1 MKGALVIIEGSDSS
15 GKATQTEMLYS
26 RLVNEKY
33 NVKKIDFPNYK
44 SDSSA
49 LVKMYL
55 NGEFGGS
62 ASDVSPYVAS
72 TFYAVDRFASFKKEW
87 EQLYIDGSIIIA
99 DRYVTSNMV
108 HQGAKISNPNQKSE
122 YLSWLWDLEF
132 VKFGLPTPDYVF
144 FLDMPPEYSIRLMES
159 RNNKI
164 TGEAQKDIH
173 EKDFDYLR
181 ASYNNSREIAEKYN
195 WIRIECVENGQIK
208 SIEQVHEEI
217 YLYLNTNVLISKIK
231 RLL

>member
-26 RLVNEKY
+26 RLINEKY
-33 NVKKIDFPNYK
+33 NAKKIDFPNYK

-55 NGEFGGS
+55 NGEFGTS
-62 ASDVSPYVAS
+62 AGDVSPYVAS

-87 EQLYIDGSIIIA
+87 EQLYIDGTIIIA
-99 DRYVTSNMV
+99 DRYVTSNMI
-108 HQGAKISNPNQKSE
+108 HQGAKIVNPNQKSE
-122 YLSWLWDLEF
+122 YLNWLWDLEF
-132 VKFGLPTPDYVF
+132 VKFGLPTPDCVF

-173 EKDFDYLR
+173 EKDYDYLI
-181 ASYNNSREIAEKYN
+181 ASYNNSREIAQKYD
-195 WIRIECVENGQIK
+195 WTRIECVQNGEIKPINQI
-208 SIEQVHEEI
+208 HEE
-217 YLYLNTNVLISKIK
+217 LYLQLRSSILNL
-231 RLL
+231 

>member
-1 MKGALVIIEGSDSS
+1 MEGALVIIEGSDSS

-26 RLVNEKY
+26 RLINEKY

-55 NGEFGGS
+55 NGDFGTS
-62 ASDVSPYVAS
+62 AGDVSPYVAS

-99 DRYVTSNMV
+99 DRYVTSNMI
-108 HQGAKISNPNQKSE
+108 HQAAKITNPNQKSE

-144 FLDMPPEYSIRLMES
+144 FLDMPPEYSIRLMEG

-164 TGEAQKDIH
+164 TGESQKDIH
-173 EKDFDYLR
+173 EKDYNYLI
-181 ASYNNSREIAEKYN
+181 ASYNNSREIAQKYG
-195 WIRIECVENGQIK
+195 WTRIECVENREIK
-208 SIEQVHEEI
+208 PIEQIHEE
-217 YLYLNTNVLISKIK
+217 LYLQLKSSILNI
-231 RLL
+231 

>member
-1 MKGALVIIEGSDSS
+1 MKGVLVIIEGSDSS
-15 GKATQTEMLYS
+15 GKATQTELLYN

-33 NVKKIDFPNYK
+33 SVKKIDFPNYK

-55 NGEFGGS
+55 NGEFGGT

-87 EQLYIDGSIIIA
+87 EQLYIDGTIILA

-108 HQGAKISNPNQKSE
+108 HQAAKISNPNQKSE

-144 FLDMPPEYSIRLMES
+144 FLDMPPEFSIKLMET

-173 EKDFDYLR
+173 EKDLDFLR

-195 WIRIECVENGQIK
+195 WTRIECVQKGQIK
-208 SIEQVHEEI
+208 TIEQIHEEV
-217 YLYLNTNVLISKIK
+217 YLHLNIK
-231 RLL
+231 ELTRRDEKVW